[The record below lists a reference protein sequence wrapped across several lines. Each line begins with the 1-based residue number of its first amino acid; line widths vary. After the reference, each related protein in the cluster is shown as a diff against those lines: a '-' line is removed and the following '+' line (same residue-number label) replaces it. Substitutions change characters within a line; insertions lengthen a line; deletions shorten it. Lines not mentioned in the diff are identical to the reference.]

1 MLQKYWFYLVTLF
14 SVVAL
19 ASALIAEYYF
29 DLQPCAMC
37 LKQREPY
44 YIIIAGFILVM
55 LLKWQDKIWFY
66 VGVQIVSIYGLF
78 YSLWHVGIEN
88 KILAGP
94 SSCSGGLNISTN
106 TSSLKEQIISKAVI
120 NCEEVAWSIFGL
132 SAATMNSLLLFLI
145 FIINAIYLNN
155 NYGLKKE
162 KNSSKKESFTK
173 K

>member
-14 SVVAL
+14 SVVAI

-55 LLKWQDKIWFY
+55 ILKWQDKIWFY

-145 FIINAIYLNN
+145 FIINAIYIVKI
-155 NYGLKKE
+155 YGIKKE
-162 KNSSKKESFTK
+162 KNS
-173 K
+173 

>member
-55 LLKWQDKIWFY
+55 ILKWQDKIWFY

-145 FIINAIYLNN
+145 FTINAIYIANI
-155 NYGLKKE
+155 YGSKKE
-162 KNSSKKESFTK
+162 KNS
-173 K
+173 

>member
-55 LLKWQDKIWFY
+55 ILKWQDKIWFY

-145 FIINAIYLNN
+145 FIINAIYIVNT
-155 NYGLKKE
+155 YDLKKE
-162 KNSSKKESFTK
+162 KNC
-173 K
+173 

>member
-55 LLKWQDKIWFY
+55 ILKWQDKIWFY

-145 FIINAIYLNN
+145 FIINAIYILYK
-155 NYGLKKE
+155 YGSKKE
-162 KNSSKKESFTK
+162 KNS
-173 K
+173 

>member
-55 LLKWQDKIWFY
+55 ILKWQNKIWFY
-66 VGVQIVSIYGLF
+66 VGVQIISIYGLF

-145 FIINAIYLNN
+145 FIINAIYIFNI
-155 NYGLKKE
+155 YD
-162 KNSSKKESFTK
+162 SKK
-173 K
+173 

>member
-14 SVVAL
+14 SVVAI

-29 DLQPCAMC
+29 DLQPCEMC

-55 LLKWQDKIWFY
+55 ILKWQEKIWFY
-66 VGVQIVSIYGLF
+66 VGVQVVSIYGLF

-145 FIINAIYLNN
+145 FIINAIYIGNI
-155 NYGLKKE
+155 YGSKKE
-162 KNSSKKESFTK
+162 KNR
-173 K
+173 

>member
-44 YIIIAGFILVM
+44 YVIIAGFILFM
-55 LLKWQDKIWFY
+55 ILKWQDKIWFY

-145 FIINAIYLNN
+145 FIINAIYIANT
-155 NYGLKKE
+155 YDLKKE
-162 KNSSKKESFTK
+162 KNC
-173 K
+173 

>member
-14 SVVAL
+14 SVVAI

-44 YIIIAGFILVM
+44 YVIIAGFILVM
-55 LLKWQDKIWFY
+55 ILKWQDKIWFY

-145 FIINAIYLNN
+145 FIINAIYIIDI
-155 NYGLKKE
+155 YGFKKE
-162 KNSSKKESFTK
+162 KNS
-173 K
+173 

>member
-14 SVVAL
+14 SVVAI

-29 DLQPCAMC
+29 DLQPCEMC

-55 LLKWQDKIWFY
+55 ILKGQDKIWFY

-145 FIINAIYLNN
+145 FIINAIYIFNI
-155 NYGLKKE
+155 YD
-162 KNSSKKESFTK
+162 SKK
-173 K
+173 

>member
-14 SVVAL
+14 SIVAI

-44 YIIIAGFILVM
+44 YVIIAGFILVII
-55 LLKWQDKIWFY
+55 LKGQDKIWFY
-66 VGVQIVSIYGLF
+66 VGVQIMSIYGLF

-145 FIINAIYLNN
+145 FIINAIYIFNI
-155 NYGLKKE
+155 YDSKKK
-162 KNSSKKESFTK
+162 KNS
-173 K
+173 

>member
-1 MLQKYWFYLVTLF
+1 MLQKYWFNLVTLF

-55 LLKWQDKIWFY
+55 ILKWQDKIWFY

-145 FIINAIYLNN
+145 FIINAIYIANI
-155 NYGLKKE
+155 YGSKKE
-162 KNSSKKESFTK
+162 KNS
-173 K
+173 

>member
-14 SVVAL
+14 SVVAI

-44 YIIIAGFILVM
+44 YVIISGFIIVM
-55 LLKWQDKIWFY
+55 ILKWQDKIWFY

-145 FIINAIYLNN
+145 FIINAIYIANI
-155 NYGLKKE
+155 YGSKKE
-162 KNSSKKESFTK
+162 KNS
-173 K
+173 

>member
-55 LLKWQDKIWFY
+55 ILKWQDKIWFY

-145 FIINAIYLNN
+145 FIINAIYIASI
-155 NYGLKKE
+155 YGSKKE
-162 KNSSKKESFTK
+162 KNS
-173 K
+173 

>member
-29 DLQPCAMC
+29 NLQPCAMC

-55 LLKWQDKIWFY
+55 ILKWQDKIWFY

-145 FIINAIYLNN
+145 FIINAIYIFNI
-155 NYGLKKE
+155 YD
-162 KNSSKKESFTK
+162 SKK
-173 K
+173 

>member
-55 LLKWQDKIWFY
+55 ILKWQDKIWFY

-145 FIINAIYLNN
+145 FIINAIYIVSI
-155 NYGLKKE
+155 YGYKKE
-162 KNSSKKESFTK
+162 KNT
-173 K
+173 

>member
-1 MLQKYWFYLVTLF
+1 MLQKYWFYLITLF

-55 LLKWQDKIWFY
+55 ILKWQDKIWFY
-66 VGVQIVSIYGLF
+66 DGVQIVSIYGLF

-145 FIINAIYLNN
+145 FIINAIYIGNI
-155 NYGLKKE
+155 YGSKKE
-162 KNSSKKESFTK
+162 KNR
-173 K
+173 

>member
-14 SVVAL
+14 SVIAL

-55 LLKWQDKIWFY
+55 ILKWQDKIWFY

-145 FIINAIYLNN
+145 FIINAIYIVNI
-155 NYGLKKE
+155 YGFKKE
-162 KNSSKKESFTK
+162 KNSKKKVS
-173 K
+173 

>member
-14 SVVAL
+14 SVFAL

-55 LLKWQDKIWFY
+55 ILKWQDKIWFY

-145 FIINAIYLNN
+145 FIINAIYIVSI
-155 NYGLKKE
+155 YGSKKE
-162 KNSSKKESFTK
+162 KNS
-173 K
+173 

>member
-19 ASALIAEYYF
+19 AFALIAEYYF

-55 LLKWQDKIWFY
+55 ILKWQDKIWFY

-94 SSCSGGLNISTN
+94 SSCSGGLNISSN

-145 FIINAIYLNN
+145 FIINAIYILNI
-155 NYGLKKE
+155 YD
-162 KNSSKKESFTK
+162 SKK
-173 K
+173 

>member
-55 LLKWQDKIWFY
+55 ILKWQDKIWFY

-145 FIINAIYLNN
+145 FIINAIYIVNI
-155 NYGLKKE
+155 YGFKKE
-162 KNSSKKESFTK
+162 KNS
-173 K
+173 